1 MNETEDKTDEAK
13 YLEKRNSLLKGKENP
28 ELANGTGG
36 NGCHSPREN
45 YWTIGYGYDLFANGA
60 TESTR
65 AYVNSFIADEDR
77 QISQVQMDQIRTKS
91 ATSESLSS
99 ISITE
104 EEATNLLN
112 DKLKKYVETFFYSDQ
127 HKTWARG

>member
-1 MNETEDKTDEAK
+1 MNEAEYK
-13 YLEKRNSLLKGKENP
+13 EKRNSLFKERENAK
-28 ELANGTGG
+28 LASGTGG
-36 NGCHSPREN
+36 NGCHIVRGN
-45 YWTIGYGYDLFANGA
+45 WTIGYGFDISVNGA

-77 QISQVQMDQIRTKS
+77 QISQAQMEQIRTKS

-112 DKLKKYVETFFYSDQ
+112 DKLKKYIETFFFSGQ
-127 HKTWARG
+127 NKTRARG

>member
-1 MNETEDKTDEAK
+1 MNEAEYK
-13 YLEKRNSLLKGKENP
+13 EKRNSLFKERENP

-36 NGCHSPREN
+36 NGCHIVRGN
-45 YWTIGYGYDLFANGA
+45 WTIGYGFDISVNGA

-112 DKLKKYVETFFYSDQ
+112 DKLEKYVETFLYSSQ
-127 HKTWARG
+127 NKTRARGYNGF